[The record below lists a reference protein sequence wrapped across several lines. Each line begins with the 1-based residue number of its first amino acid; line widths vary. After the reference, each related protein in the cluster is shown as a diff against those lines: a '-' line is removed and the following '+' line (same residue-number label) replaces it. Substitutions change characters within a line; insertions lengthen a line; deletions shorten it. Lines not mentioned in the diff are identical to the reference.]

1 MKTGVIILSVVV
13 AVFGVASAVLGL
25 IAEGAKL
32 TPNDIK
38 ISRNECVYPDNP
50 AYALGLVAAL
60 LLLVAQITASAVGGC
75 CGCCKPRGAGFSG
88 SKRSRSKRVI
98 GLGALLCL
106 VSWIAALIAEWF
118 FLQGAFGNAPMTRRT
133 PQGQGCTYLKDGVFR
148 MGAIL
153 SILAT
158 VLGIISYIVLYVAM
172 AAAAGAGTTATLGAV
187 AGPSSAGETKHDGIA
202 IGQPAV
208 AQQQSQAV

>member
-13 AVFGVASAVLGL
+13 AVFGVASAVLGF
-25 IAEGAKL
+25 IAEGTKL

-88 SKRSRSKRVI
+88 SKSSRSKRLI

-118 FLQGAFGNAPMTRRT
+118 FLQGALGNAPVTRGT
-133 PQGQGCTYLKDGVFR
+133 TQGPGRGCTYLKDGVFR

-153 SILAT
+153 SIVAT

-172 AAAAGAGTTATLGAV
+172 AAAAGAV
-187 AGPSSAGETKHDGIA
+187 AGPSAAGETKHDGIT
-202 IGQPAV
+202 IGQPAA